1 MTAHWREAARSLAHP
16 WRRLACGLVLLALI
30 LGIDHW
36 LLAGTHSLLAT
47 GIADETAHL
56 ATMVILLLAF
66 PALRNIGFIVG
77 CLVGSVVIDLDH
89 IPLFLGSDLLTAQ
102 TNRPFTHGLLTIAI
116 VLAVA
121 AAARGRWRWVGL
133 GVAVGLGA
141 HFLRDLATSTAGVP
155 LLWPISTTGF
165 LLPYPLYVATLALTL
180 AMGVVTAA
188 LRTSSDKRR
197 GPGR

>member
-89 IPLFLGSDLLTAQ
+89 IPLFLGSDLLT
-102 TNRPFTHGLLTIAI
+102 IAI

-141 HFLRDLATSTAGVP
+141 HFLRDLATSTAGVL
-155 LLWPISTTGF
+155 LLWPISTTGY

-180 AMGVVTAA
+180 AWGVVTAA
-188 LRTSSDKRR
+188 LRTRSDKRR
-197 GPGR
+197 EPGR